1 MFGEIKMS
9 DSRPASFEILYDDL
23 QEGIW
28 LQNLH
33 DRLKCAKLT
42 PITGASNR
50 NNQVA
55 KVLQY
60 DRPDAVVLHQN
71 QPILVIERT
80 IEVPSGHNVG
90 QRFARLAAAAQCK
103 TPVVYFGPYAAYK
116 HGGETQGPRYMNLR
130 LFYALEEL
138 ERIEKSSV
146 TIINW
151 PVDENYEII
160 REPIKDSRLVAYL
173 DEFFSMFD
181 AGGIVRVNEEM
192 PKSSFHAAQI
202 EERKSF
208 VASEVRRPEQYSQPP
223 NSVIVDRTTEI
234 ASLAAHDAQKTLA
247 QPESVVYSVG
257 MRYIRS
263 DPYTGMAMLYEY
275 LYAGGPYSHTRN
287 LVLHFPEITFAMWTA
302 ASDGRSRKDVRL
314 YKQVADA
321 ILFADQLV
329 LKSSL

>member
-1 MFGEIKMS
+1 MS
-9 DSRPASFEILYDDL
+9 ASGPANFEILYDDL

-28 LQNLH
+28 LQGLH

-42 PITGASNR
+42 PITGASTR
-50 NNQVA
+50 NDQVA
-55 KVLQY
+55 RVLQY
-60 DRPDAVVLHQN
+60 DRPDAVVLYQH
-71 QPILVIERT
+71 QPILVVERT

-103 TPVVYFGPYAAYK
+103 VPVVYFGPYAAYK

-138 ERIEKSSV
+138 ERIESSSV

-151 PVDENYEII
+151 PVDGNYEII
-160 REPIKDSRLVAYL
+160 RDPAKDARLVAYL
-173 DEFFSMFD
+173 NEFFVMYD
-181 AGGIVRVNEEM
+181 AGGTAQVNSEM
-192 PKSSFHAAQI
+192 PQSPFHAAQI
-202 EERKSF
+202 DERKSF
-208 VASEVRRPEQYSQPP
+208 VAREVRRPEQYDRPP
-223 NSVIVDRTTEI
+223 NSVILDRTSEI
-234 ASLAAHDAQKTLA
+234 ASLAAHDAQKTLPL
-247 QPESVVYSVG
+247 PESVVYSVG

-287 LVLHFPEITFAMWTA
+287 LVLHFPEITFSMWRA
-302 ASDGRSRKDVRL
+302 ASNARSRKDVRL

-321 ILFADQLV
+321 ILFADQLI
-329 LKSSL
+329 LKNSL